1 MANKIPRFKYI
12 CQSLGGEEM
21 AKRIKTKYPGV
32 FYREAQ
38 RKGWKGTERVYYVVF
53 KKNGKVH
60 EEKVGRQYEN
70 AMTPAKA
77 ARIRAERIEGK
88 RRSPKEI
95 REAAKAKAKRYTIS
109 RLWEEF
115 KKQKQGELKTFDD
128 YAYDYHKFIEPNFGD
143 KEPDQIHPLDIDRF
157 KRRVMKGKAPS
168 TIRNKLALLSSII
181 NFGASRRLCP
191 PLPFKIARPRVENET
206 TEDLTPEQLSRLLEV
221 LNSDPNYQVAGA
233 MKMALF
239 TGMRASEIFGLQ
251 WRDIGFQRGFIHI
264 RDPKSGTDQKIPL
277 NDVTRNLLENHPR
290 TSKYIFPGRGGRRR
304 QRAEK
309 AANRI
314 KAAAGLPKDF
324 RPFHGLRHVYA
335 SMLASSGEVDLY
347 TLQKLLTHKS
357 PQMTQ
362 RYAHLRDDALKRASN
377 LAGALIDEVVN
388 GKERAE
394 DQSV

>member
-1 MANKIPRFKYI
+1 MAR
-12 CQSLGGEEM
+12 S
-21 AKRIKTKYPGV
+21 KTKYPGV

-38 RKGWKGTERVYYVVF
+38 RKGWKGKERVYYVVF

-115 KKQKQGELKTFDD
+115 KKQKQDELKTFSD
-128 YAYDYHKFIEPNFGD
+128 YSYDYHKYIEPNFGD
-143 KEPDQIHPLDIDRF
+143 KEPIEINPLDIDRF

-168 TIRNKLALLSSII
+168 TIRNKLALLSSIV

-191 PLPFKIARPRVENET
+191 SLSFKIERPKVDNET
-206 TEDLTPEQLSRLLEV
+206 TEDLTPEQLSRLLAV

-233 MKMALF
+233 MKIALF
-239 TGMRASEIFGLQ
+239 TGMRVSEIFGLQ
-251 WRDIGFQRGFIHI
+251 WRDIDFQRGFIHI
-264 RDPKSGTDQKIPL
+264 RDPKGGTDQRIPL
-277 NDVTRNLLENHPR
+277 NDATRNLLENHPR
-290 TSKYIFPGRGGRRR
+290 TSDYIFPGPSGGRRL
-304 QRAEK
+304 RADK

-314 KAAAGLPKDF
+314 KAEARLPKEF

-335 SMLASSGEVDLY
+335 TMLASSGQVDLY

-357 PQMTQ
+357 PLMTQ
-362 RYAHLRDDALKRASN
+362 RYAHLRDDALKRAAN
-377 LAGALIDEVVN
+377 LAGQLVDEAIN
-388 GKERAE
+388 NK
-394 DQSV
+394 

>member
-1 MANKIPRFKYI
+1 MAR
-12 CQSLGGEEM
+12 S
-21 AKRIKTKYPGV
+21 KTKYPGV

-38 RKGWKGTERVYYVVF
+38 RKGWKGKERVFYVIF

-88 RRSPKEI
+88 RPSRKEM

-115 KKQKQGELKTFDD
+115 KKQKQDELKTFSD
-128 YAYDYHKFIEPNFGD
+128 YSYDYHKYIDPTFGK
-143 KEPDQIHPLDIDRF
+143 KEPTEINPLDIDRF
-157 KRRVMKGKAPS
+157 KRRTMKGKASS
-168 TIRNKLALLSSII
+168 TIRNKLALLSSIV

-191 PLPFKIARPRVENET
+191 PLSFKIERPKVDNET
-206 TEDLTPEQLSRLLEV
+206 TEDLTPEQLSRLLKV
-221 LNSDPNYQVAGA
+221 LNSDPNLIVAGA
-233 MKMALF
+233 MKIALF

-251 WRDIGFQRGFIHI
+251 WRDIDFQRGFILI
-264 RDPKSGTDQKIPL
+264 RDSKGGTDQKIPL
-277 NDVTRNLLENHPR
+277 NDVTRNLLDNHPR
-290 TSKYIFPGRGGRRR
+290 TSKYIFPGPTGSRRL
-304 QRAEK
+304 RAEK

-314 KAAAGLPKDF
+314 KAAARLPENF

-335 SMLASSGEVDLY
+335 SMLASSGKVDLY

-357 PQMTQ
+357 PAMTQ
-362 RYAHLRDDALKRASN
+362 RYAHLRDETLKRAAD
-377 LAGALIDEVVN
+377 LAGALIDQAVN
-388 GKERAE
+388 GEK
-394 DQSV
+394 